1 MSSGI
6 ERERRFIVD
15 GRGDKPWRE
24 HGRAITIQ
32 QHYLPTESII
42 LQDKTL
48 FYEGQEITALSDE
61 DAGLFAEHSD
71 WVVRLRQW
79 DEAHIIS
86 AKSKISDEAAFEI
99 EQHIGASAA
108 RTILSD
114 GPFPSVQKTRY
125 LWTSEEEYLWE
136 IDEYEEALAGLILA
150 EVEFGDAQ
158 EVTII
163 PAWCSLEV
171 TNIPSW
177 SNASLAKMLS

>member
-48 FYEGQEITALSDE
+48 YYEGQEITALSDE
-61 DAGLFAEHSD
+61 
-71 WVVRLRQW
+71 
-79 DEAHIIS
+79 
-86 AKSKISDEAAFEI
+86 AAYEI
-99 EQHIGASAA
+99 EQHINASAA
-108 RTILSD
+108 RTILSH

-171 TNIPSW
+171 TNISSW